1 MKPLSQRL
9 STIATLV
16 PFGARV
22 CDIGCDHGYLAIYL
36 RLNNIA
42 TSVIAADLNEL
53 PLKRAE
59 ANIKKLK
66 ADNIDLRLCDGLSGI
81 NKAEVDTVIIAGMG
95 GNVIAGIIERCDWS
109 KSEDLTFILQPT
121 TSAEALREFLC
132 KNGFGILSETVV
144 FENGKL
150 YSVMTVKFINKFVNP
165 HNGFYYIGKVS
176 PNTEDGIKYIKKQE
190 KRLLNAATAL
200 ESIPEKQQEYAEF
213 KSAYD
218 YITKILT
225 E

>member
-42 TSVIAADLNEL
+42 TNVIAADLNEL

-81 NKAEVDTVIIAGMG
+81 HKTEVDTVIIAGMG

-121 TSAEALREFLC
+121 TSAEVLREFLC
-132 KNGFGILSETVV
+132 LNFFEILSETVV
-144 FENGKL
+144 FENDKL
-150 YSVMTVKFINKFVNP
+150 YSVMKVKFTNKAITYP
-165 HNGFYYIGKVS
+165 TGFYYIGKVS

-190 KRLLNAATAL
+190 KRLLDAAKAL
-200 ESIPEKQQEYAEF
+200 EQIPEKHKEYVEF